1 MNRPFFL
8 SAVCAC
14 GIAGFFAGRF
24 FSPAERPAAESAANL
39 GGVFPGR
46 TKPSSPSAVVRGSAE
61 VSGDDAVDVPK
72 DATQAGT
79 FTAPHTVP
87 RTLKELYDEAQRS
100 GVSPADARLTVME
113 TIGRMNPEQLQTLLT
128 TEANNPDFFRRMR
141 FDFQF
146 AARRF
151 AEIAPQMAAQ
161 LWLQNASLRFQSET
175 LLGPWAKRE
184 PRAFLTWTLTLPAD
198 SQRATASVVGAIAKV
213 SPEEFA
219 ALAPLIADTPSA
231 APAARAAIQT
241 LIAAAAPGSDPA
253 DAILYAKAL
262 PEGAARTAALSQLAQ
277 WPGINLKEHPD
288 ITGAIAALP
297 REDAIRMG
305 RELEKS
311 AADLPSGYAR
321 NTAFAASLRQQAEK
335 DPAAALARLQSL
347 AGTADSAAAVRGYV
361 DATAAKDPAAA
372 AEWAL
377 GIDASVPGQRM
388 AALERVAREMFAK
401 NPDEARAWV
410 EKAPLSDAE
419 YIQLTG
425 RQRAR

>member
-1 MNRPFFL
+1 MNRLLFL
-8 SAVCAC
+8 SAAFAC
-14 GIAGFFAGRF
+14 GIAGFFAGRL
-24 FSPAERPAAESAANL
+24 FSPAEPPAAEWAADS

-46 TKPSSPSAVVRGSAE
+46 TKPASPSRVAGDSVE
-61 VSGDDAVDVPK
+61 VPGDDAADAPK
-72 DATQAGT
+72 NAAQPGA
-79 FTAPHTVP
+79 FIAP

-128 TEANNPDFFRRMR
+128 AEANNPDFFRRMR

-213 SPEEFA
+213 SPEDFA
-219 ALAPLIADTPSA
+219 AIAPLIADTPSA
-231 APAARAAIQT
+231 GPAARAAIQT
-241 LIAAAAPGSDPA
+241 LIDAASPGADPA
-253 DAILYAKAL
+253 SAILYAKAL
-262 PEGAARTAALSQLAQ
+262 PEGAARVAALSQLAQ

-288 ITGAIAALP
+288 ITGAISALP

-311 AADLPSGYAR
+311 AADLPPGYAR
-321 NTAFAASLRQQAEK
+321 NAAFAASLRQQAEK
-335 DPAAALARLQSL
+335 DAPAALARLQSL
-347 AGTADSAAAVRGYV
+347 AGTPDSAAAVRGYV

-419 YIQLTG
+419 YTQLTG

>member
-1 MNRPFFL
+1 MNRPLFL
-8 SAVCAC
+8 SAACAC
-14 GIAGFFAGRF
+14 GIAGFFAGRL
-24 FSPAERPAAESAANL
+24 FSPAEPPASESAENAV
-39 GGVFPGR
+39 GVFPGR
-46 TKPSSPSAVVRGSAE
+46 TKPASGPSRVAGDSVE
-61 VSGDDAVDVPK
+61 VPGDDAADAPK
-72 DATQAGT
+72 PIAQPSA
-79 FTAPHTVP
+79 FAAP

-128 TEANNPDFFRRMR
+128 AEANNPDFFRRMR

-198 SQRATASVVGAIAKV
+198 SQRATASVLGTIAKV
-213 SPEEFA
+213 SPEDFA
-219 ALAPLIADTPSA
+219 AIAPLIADTPSA
-231 APAARAAIQT
+231 GPAARAAIQT
-241 LIAAAAPGSDPA
+241 LIDAASPGADPTA
-253 DAILYAKAL
+253 AILYAKAL
-262 PEGAARTAALSQLAQ
+262 PEGAARNAALSQLAQ

-311 AADLPSGYAR
+311 AADLPPGYAR

-347 AGTADSAAAVRGYV
+347 AGTADSAAAARGYV

-419 YIQLTG
+419 YTQLTG
-425 RQRAR
+425 RPRPR